1 MNQDDFASII
11 DYKNLYYDIKNK
23 YDRITMELEELK
35 IDNKLKEEEINL
47 LRRKLSLNSNLIR
60 INYLEKKD
68 SSSINGDDNVNN
80 DNYNSAFKQINKKY
94 DSYSIDSFRNDPE
107 QGNDLLQELMKS
119 EVDDIKLQKLK
130 NSLKIEKF
138 NIQILSKKL
147 DKIIINEN
155 EAININNKNFSNK
168 INDFNKIKNININK
182 NINKTLA
189 GDIDAILL
197 NIKKKQESLHE
208 TQKMFNLENDK

>member
-1 MNQDDFASII
+1 MRNNDLDSII

-23 YDRITMELEELK
+23 YDKITMELEELK
-35 IDNKLKEEEINL
+35 IDNQLKDEEINL
-47 LRRKLSLNSNLIR
+47 LRRKLNTNSNLIR

-68 SSSINGDDNVNN
+68 ADDNAYN
-80 DNYNSAFKQINKKY
+80 DYFNSAFKQINKKY

-119 EVDDIKLQKLK
+119 ELDDMKLQKLK

-138 NIQILSKKL
+138 NLQILSNNL
-147 DKIIINEN
+147 DKFIIDDNETN
-155 EAININNKNFSNK
+155 NNGNNISYK
-168 INDFNKIKNININK
+168 INDIKKIKNININK
-182 NINKTLA
+182 NINRTLT

-197 NIKKKQESLHE
+197 NIKKKQESLHQ
-208 TQKMFNLENDK
+208 TQKMFNLKNDK

>member
-1 MNQDDFASII
+1 MSKNDFVSII

-23 YDRITMELEELK
+23 YDKITMELEELK

-68 SSSINGDDNVNN
+68 SSSVNGDDNANN
-80 DNYNSAFKQINKKY
+80 DNFNSAFKQINKKY
-94 DSYSIDSFRNDPE
+94 DSYSIDSFRNEPE

-119 EVDDIKLQKLK
+119 EIDDMKLQKLK
-130 NSLKIEKF
+130 NTLKIEKF
-138 NIQILSKKL
+138 NIQILSTKL
-147 DKIIINEN
+147 DKFIINEN
-155 EAININNKNFSNK
+155 EINNNDNNNTITNK
-168 INDFNKIKNININK
+168 INDIKKIKNINK

-197 NIKKKQESLHE
+197 NIKKKQEYVHE

>member
-1 MNQDDFASII
+1 MRNNDLDSII

-23 YDRITMELEELK
+23 YDKITMELEELK
-35 IDNKLKEEEINL
+35 IDNKLKDEEINL
-47 LRRKLSLNSNLIR
+47 LRRKLNTNSNLIR

-68 SSSINGDDNVNN
+68 ADDNAYN
-80 DNYNSAFKQINKKY
+80 DYFNSAFKQINKKY

-119 EVDDIKLQKLK
+119 ELDDMKLQKLK

-138 NIQILSKKL
+138 NLQILSNNL
-147 DKIIINEN
+147 DKFIINDN
-155 EAININNKNFSNK
+155 ETNNNGNNNISNNINK
-168 INDFNKIKNININK
+168 KIKNININK
-182 NINKTLA
+182 NLNRTLT

-197 NIKKKQESLHE
+197 NIKMKQESLHQ
-208 TQKMFNLENDK
+208 TQKMFNLKNDK

>member
-1 MNQDDFASII
+1 MSKDDFVSII

-23 YDRITMELEELK
+23 YDKITIELEELK

-68 SSSINGDDNVNN
+68 SSSINGDDNANN

-119 EVDDIKLQKLK
+119 EIDDMKQQKLK

-147 DKIIINEN
+147 DKFIINEN
-155 EAININNKNFSNK
+155 ETNYIDNNNITYK
-168 INDFNKIKNININK
+168 INDIKKINNINK
-182 NINKTLA
+182 KINKTLT

-208 TQKMFNLENDK
+208 TQKMFNLENGK

>member
-1 MNQDDFASII
+1 MRNNDLDSII

-23 YDRITMELEELK
+23 YDKIAMELEELK
-35 IDNKLKEEEINL
+35 IDNKLKDEEINL
-47 LRRKLSLNSNLIR
+47 LRRKLNANTNSNLIR

-68 SSSINGDDNVNN
+68 SEDNVFNEN
-80 DNYNSAFKQINKKY
+80 FNSAFKQINKKY

-119 EVDDIKLQKLK
+119 ELDDMKLQKLK

-138 NIQILSKKL
+138 NLQILSNNL
-147 DKIIINEN
+147 DKFIINDN
-155 EAININNKNFSNK
+155 ETNNNGNNNISNNINDIK
-168 INDFNKIKNININK
+168 KIKNININK
-182 NINKTLA
+182 NLNRTLT

-197 NIKKKQESLHE
+197 NIKMKQESLHQ
-208 TQKMFNLENDK
+208 TQKMFNLKNDK

>member
-1 MNQDDFASII
+1 MRNNDLDSII

-23 YDRITMELEELK
+23 YDKITMELEELK
-35 IDNKLKEEEINL
+35 IDNKLKDEEINL
-47 LRRKLSLNSNLIR
+47 LRRKLNTYTNSNLIR

-68 SSSINGDDNVNN
+68 SEDNAFNEN
-80 DNYNSAFKQINKKY
+80 FNSAFKQINKKY

-119 EVDDIKLQKLK
+119 ELDDMKLQKLK

-138 NIQILSKKL
+138 NLQILSNNL
-147 DKIIINEN
+147 DKFIINDN
-155 EAININNKNFSNK
+155 ETNKNGNNNISNNINDIK
-168 INDFNKIKNININK
+168 KIKNININK
-182 NINKTLA
+182 NINRALT

-197 NIKKKQESLHE
+197 NIKKKQESLHQ
-208 TQKMFNLENDK
+208 TQKMFNLNNDK

>member
-1 MNQDDFASII
+1 MSKNDFVSII

-23 YDRITMELEELK
+23 YDKITMELEELK

-68 SSSINGDDNVNN
+68 SSSVNGDDNANN
-80 DNYNSAFKQINKKY
+80 DNFNSAFKQINKKY
-94 DSYSIDSFRNDPE
+94 DSYSIDSFRNEPE

-119 EVDDIKLQKLK
+119 EIDDMKLQKLK
-130 NSLKIEKF
+130 NTLKIEKF
-138 NIQILSKKL
+138 NIQILSTKL
-147 DKIIINEN
+147 DKFIINEN
-155 EAININNKNFSNK
+155 EINNNDNNNTTTNK
-168 INDFNKIKNININK
+168 INDIKKIKNINK
-182 NINKTLA
+182 NINKTLT

-197 NIKKKQESLHE
+197 NIKKKQEYLHE

>member
-1 MNQDDFASII
+1 MRNNDLDSII

-23 YDRITMELEELK
+23 YDKIAMELEELK
-35 IDNKLKEEEINL
+35 IDNKLKDEEINL
-47 LRRKLSLNSNLIR
+47 LRRKLNTYTNSNLIR

-68 SSSINGDDNVNN
+68 SEDNAFNEN
-80 DNYNSAFKQINKKY
+80 FNSAFKQINKKY

-119 EVDDIKLQKLK
+119 ELDDMKLQKLK

-138 NIQILSKKL
+138 NLQILSNNL
-147 DKIIINEN
+147 DKFIINDN
-155 EAININNKNFSNK
+155 ETNNNGNNNISNNINDIK
-168 INDFNKIKNININK
+168 KIKNININK
-182 NINKTLA
+182 NLNRTLT

-197 NIKKKQESLHE
+197 NIKKKQESLHQ
-208 TQKMFNLENDK
+208 TQKMFNLNNDK

>member
-1 MNQDDFASII
+1 MSKNDFVSII

-23 YDRITMELEELK
+23 YDKITMELEELK

-68 SSSINGDDNVNN
+68 SSSVNGDDNANN
-80 DNYNSAFKQINKKY
+80 DNFNSAFKQINKKY
-94 DSYSIDSFRNDPE
+94 DSYSIDSFRNEPE

-119 EVDDIKLQKLK
+119 EIDDMKLQKLK
-130 NSLKIEKF
+130 NTLKIEKF
-138 NIQILSKKL
+138 NIQILSTKL
-147 DKIIINEN
+147 DKFIINEN
-155 EAININNKNFSNK
+155 EINNNDNNNTITNK
-168 INDFNKIKNININK
+168 INDIKKIKNINK

-197 NIKKKQESLHE
+197 NIKKKQEYLHE

>member
-1 MNQDDFASII
+1 LENI
-11 DYKNLYYDIKNK
+11 DYKNLYYDLKNK
-23 YDRITMELEELK
+23 YDKLSMELEELK

-68 SSSINGDDNVNN
+68 SSSVNGDDNVNN
-80 DNYNSAFKQINKKY
+80 DNFNSAFKQINKKY
-94 DSYSIDSFRNDPE
+94 DSYSIDSFRNEPE

-119 EVDDIKLQKLK
+119 EIDDMKLQKLK
-130 NSLKIEKF
+130 NTLKIEKF
-138 NIQILSKKL
+138 NIQILSTKL
-147 DKIIINEN
+147 DKFIINEN
-155 EAININNKNFSNK
+155 EINNNDNNNTITNK
-168 INDFNKIKNININK
+168 INDIKKIKNINK

-197 NIKKKQESLHE
+197 NIKKKQEYLHE

>member
-1 MNQDDFASII
+1 MSKNDFFSII
-11 DYKNLYYDIKNK
+11 DYKNLYYDIRSK
-23 YDRITMELEELK
+23 YDKITMEFEELK

-68 SSSINGDDNVNN
+68 SSSINGDDNANN
-80 DNYNSAFKQINKKY
+80 DNFNSAIKQINKKY

-119 EVDDIKLQKLK
+119 EIDDLKLQRLK

-138 NIQILSKKL
+138 NVQILSKKY
-147 DKIIINEN
+147 DKLITNEN
-155 EAININNKNFSNK
+155 EINNINNNNI
-168 INDFNKIKNININK
+168 INGIKKIKNINIKK
-182 NINKTLA
+182 NINKTLT

-197 NIKKKQESLHE
+197 NIKKKQDSLHE
-208 TQKMFNLENDK
+208 TQKMFNIENDK